1 MKKLV
6 PFRKELEFNTEVA
19 EITSI
24 SLEHTLQKIEEN
36 FISGDL
42 VLTGEYK
49 IVDVSLNT
57 EKFDFKLPFDINI
70 DNHYD
75 TQNLV
80 IDIDDF
86 YYELKDAKMIVNI
99 SILLDHLEEKE
110 DIERDIPQEKE
121 EIKKEVIDLKE
132 ETPKEMKREES
143 FDNKI
148 AMDVFDDINSTE
160 AYRTYKVYIV
170 RENDTIEQ
178 ILEQFNV
185 TREDLE
191 IYNDLSS
198 IMVGLKLIIPTNRDE
213 KI

>member
-75 TQNLV
+75 TKNLV

-86 YYELKDAKMIVNI
+86 MKVKLICAR
-99 SILLDHLEEKE
+99 ILSAEPVEKS
-110 DIERDIPQEKE
+110 DKLLRFTLQ
-121 EIKKEVIDLKE
+121 VGS
-132 ETPKEMKREES
+132 ETR
-143 FDNKI
+143 
-148 AMDVFDDINSTE
+148 
-160 AYRTYKVYIV
+160 
-170 RENDTIEQ
+170 Q
-178 ILEQFNV
+178 IL
-185 TREDLE
+185 
-191 IYNDLSS
+191 
-198 IMVGLKLIIPTNRDE
+198 
-213 KI
+213 

>member
-24 SLEHTLQKIEEN
+24 SLEHTLQKIEED

-57 EKFDFKLPFDINI
+57 EKFDFKIPFDINI

-75 TQNLV
+75 TKNLV

-86 YYELKDAKMIVNI
+86 YYELKDDKMVVNI
-99 SILLDHLEEKE
+99 SILLDHLEEK
-110 DIERDIPQEKE
+110 DIERTISQEIE
-121 EIKKEVIDLKE
+121 ETKKEVIDLKE
-132 ETPKEMKREES
+132 EAPKEMKREEVA
-143 FDNKI
+143 DIKI
-148 AMDVFDDINSTE
+148 ATDVFSNIDSEE

-178 ILEQFNV
+178 ILEQFKV

-191 IYNDLSS
+191 NYNDLSS
-198 IMVGLKLIIPTNRDE
+198 IAVGLKLIIPTNKDE

>member
-6 PFRKELEFNTEVA
+6 PFRKEVEFNTEVA

-24 SLEHTLQKIEEN
+24 SLEHTLQKVSNNYI
-36 FISGDL
+36 IGDL

-49 IVDVSLNT
+49 IVDVSVNT
-57 EKFDFKLPFDINI
+57 EKFAFNLPFDINI

-75 TQNLV
+75 TSNLV

-86 YYELKDAKMIVNI
+86 YYELNDSKMLVNI
-99 SILLDHLEEKE
+99 TVLLDNLEEKE
-110 DIERDIPQEKE
+110 VLKE
-121 EIKKEVIDLKE
+121 EVRDSSKEDEKFTEVVDENVLKV
-132 ETPKEMKREES
+132 ETPKETKEASE
-143 FDNKI
+143 I
-148 AMDVFDDINSTE
+148 DIFEVSKGIE

-170 RENDTIEQ
+170 RENDTLEQ

-185 TREDLE
+185 TREELE
-191 IYNDLSS
+191 LYNDLSS
-198 IMVGLKLIIPTNRDE
+198 ITVGLKLIIPTNNNE